1 MAQNYQCSDCGK
13 YLSSYYSVWRHKKK
27 SCKNQQRS
35 NEALASKT
43 YDIRKDADP
52 YPSYE
57 IEKRVK
63 KSESTRPSPKSRKNF
78 KCSNCVESY
87 ASSQSL
93 WNHKQRCKLAE
104 TENHNFEEE
113 LSNGLGKLSE
123 QEISLVLESRYKEK
137 LAKEAAELKRQR
149 YQELQQL
156 NRILDEE

>member
-1 MAQNYQCSDCGK
+1 MD
-13 YLSSYYSVWRHKKK
+13 RHQAGRCKL
-27 SCKNQQRS
+27 KNQQRS
-35 NEALASKT
+35 NEALAPKT
-43 YDIRKDADP
+43 YDIRKDAAP

-63 KSESTRPSPKSRKNF
+63 KSESSRPSPKVRKNF
-78 KCSNCVESY
+78 KCSKCVKPY

-104 TENHNFEEE
+104 TENRNFEEE
-113 LSNGLGKLSE
+113 LNNGLGQLSE
-123 QEISLVLESRYKEK
+123 QEIYLVLESRYKEK

-156 NRILDEE
+156 NQIVDEE